1 MKFNKHNKPVLAGI
15 FIVGIGALLWA
26 AIATGALTG
35 FVVDRTLIVPN
46 STSAYGIVS
55 QPTFK
60 DETGNHG
67 SNLHSELAAVYANL
81 TLTTIHATDE
91 AGVLIPTYA
100 AVGTTTTNAYGIK
113 ATAPTAA
120 TNNYSG
126 RFIGGEF
133 NVDTYK
139 IRFPSLAASATG
151 RLFLCIDGQG
161 FVTSRATTCNP

>member
-1 MKFNKHNKPVLAGI
+1 MKHNKHNKPVIGAILV
-15 FIVGIGALLWA
+15 VGIGALVWA
-26 AIATGALTG
+26 GIATGSLSG

-46 STSAYGIVS
+46 STSAYGIVA

-60 DETGNHG
+60 DETGNHTT
-67 SNLHSELAAVYANL
+67 NLHSELAAMYANMS
-81 TLTTIHATDE
+81 LTTIHATDE
-91 AGVLIPTYA
+91 VGVLVPTWA

-133 NVDTYK
+133 NVDSYK
-139 IRFPSLAASATG
+139 IRFPSWAAPTTG
-151 RLFLCIDGQG
+151 RYFLCIDGQG
-161 FVTSRATTCNP
+161 IVTSRATTCNP